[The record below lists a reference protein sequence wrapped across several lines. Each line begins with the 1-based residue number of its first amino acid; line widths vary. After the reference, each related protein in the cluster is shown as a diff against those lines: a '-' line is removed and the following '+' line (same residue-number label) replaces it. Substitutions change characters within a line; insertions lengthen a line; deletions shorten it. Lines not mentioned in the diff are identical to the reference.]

1 MVSSDQLPSGRNGT
15 PPAAIVCGA
24 SKTYRATDDL
34 PRSSPPPA
42 GYSAEALV
50 GTIPGP
56 LAANLG
62 GGDSLSADEAY
73 PLGEGWD
80 GSGEATGGSPAAD
93 QPAVGRRSTDAPG
106 PVRTRPAGPAD
117 NRQTQQKSAADLERI
132 VLGSAVLS
140 SENLQVIVEASRPDD
155 FSTLPN
161 VTIYSKMSEMF
172 RDGIAV
178 DRNTLMS
185 ALQAS
190 GLLQKAG
197 GETYI
202 RSLESAVPFGDYH
215 IKSYLGLL
223 RECNAKRKF
232 VAFGDKTRGEAMQGT
247 SSQDLLSQ
255 AESDL
260 RSISECVSR
269 NRWSSP
275 SPFPRH
281 RIDAMAPD
289 LLPGFLGAMATAVSE
304 ATETPFELAGLLGL
318 AVSSA
323 CVAKKVV
330 VCPEDGYTEPVN
342 LYVAV
347 AMESGNRKTS
357 VLDAMSR
364 PLVEWE
370 REESIRLA
378 PEAKR
383 IASERKTAEARIDA
397 LRKKAANAADP
408 ESLVAEIT
416 RLETSLP
423 EVPEPPRL
431 WVQDVTPEN
440 LAVKMVQNGGR
451 MALLS
456 DEGGVFDVLAG
467 IRYNNKGT
475 NLDLF
480 LKGHSGSAVRV
491 DRGSR
496 PPVMIDAPAL
506 TVGISPQPEVLES
519 LNGKPGF
526 RGYGLLARFL
536 YGLPPS
542 PLGNRRLV
550 TSPCPKSTEQSY
562 REGVQRLIR
571 LTPPINDETGDWR
584 PWLLRFCPD
593 AYDAWKEFQRSVETL
608 MRDGGKLSRCKDWA
622 GKLPGAVARIAGV
635 LHCVVSDPA
644 ETVVI
649 TADIMERSLALAT
662 TLMDHALAVFDLMER
677 DTEIENAEK
686 ILSWIRKQGQV
697 TFTVRDCFCAHQTRF
712 KRVDKMH
719 PSLRLLEGHS
729 YIRLRPKDTVSHRP
743 SEIYDVNPE
752 VVGASI

>member
-1 MVSSDQLPSGRNGT
+1 MLADQLQPGDHGTSPS
-15 PPAAIVCGA
+15 AIVGGSA
-24 SKTYRATDDL
+24 KRLAVPEDWHP
-34 PRSSPPPA
+34 PRSSPPPSR
-42 GYSAEALV
+42 SARTVADPISNPPEKQ
-50 GTIPGP
+50 T
-56 LAANLG
+56 
-62 GGDSLSADEAY
+62 GDFSVSSGKAIRPDEERDNKA
-73 PLGEGWD
+73 
-80 GSGEATGGSPAAD
+80 GGSRASEAQGPGSRARCDGTAERR
-93 QPAVGRRSTDAPG
+93 QP
-106 PVRTRPAGPAD
+106 
-117 NRQTQQKSAADLERI
+117 QQSISETDLERA
-132 VLGSAVLS
+132 VLGAALLS
-140 SENLQVIVEASRPDD
+140 TDFLRVIADKARADD
-155 FSTLPN
+155 FTTQAN
-161 VTIYSKMSEMF
+161 VTIHSKIMEMLN
-172 RDGIAV
+172 DCHSV
-178 DRNTLMS
+178 DRNTLMA
-185 ALQAS
+185 ALRVS
-190 GLLQKAG
+190 GDLPKVG
-197 GETYI
+197 GEAYV
-202 RSLESAVPFGDYH
+202 RSLESAVPMGDWDLT
-215 IKSYLGLL
+215 SYLDLL
-223 RECNAKRKF
+223 REFNAKRKLA
-232 VAFGDKTRGEAMQGT
+232 AFGDKTRGEAMQGT
-247 SSQDLLSQ
+247 CFQDLLAQ

-269 NRWSSP
+269 NRWPSP

-281 RIDAMAPD
+281 RIDAMPTD
-289 LLPGFLGAMATAVSE
+289 LLPGFLGAMAAGVSE
-304 ATETPFELAGLLGL
+304 ATETPFEMSALLGL
-318 AVSSA
+318 AVVAA

-330 VCPEDGYTEPVN
+330 INPEGEYTEPAN
-342 LYVAV
+342 LYIAV

-357 VLDAMSR
+357 VLDAMSK

-370 REESIRLA
+370 RDESIRLA

-397 LRKKAANAADP
+397 LRKKAANAPDP
-408 ESLVAEIT
+408 ESLAAEIT

-496 PPVMIDAPAL
+496 PPVMIDTPAL

-536 YGLPPS
+536 YCLPPS

-550 TSPCPKSTEQSY
+550 SSPCPKSTEQAY

-571 LTPPINDETGDWR
+571 LTPPVDDGTGNWR
-584 PWLLRFCPD
+584 PWLLRFSPD

-608 MRDGGKLSRCKDWA
+608 MKDGGKLSRCKDWA

-635 LHCVVSDPA
+635 FHCVISEPTQ
-644 ETVVI
+644 TVVI
-649 TADIMERSLALAT
+649 TGDTMERSLTLAT
-662 TLMDHALAVFDLMER
+662 TLIDHALAVFDLMER
-677 DTEIENAEK
+677 DTEIENAQK
-686 ILSWIRKQGQV
+686 ILSWIRKQGQG
-697 TFTVRDCFCAHQTRF
+697 TFTVRDCFCAHQSRF
-712 KRVDKMH
+712 GRVNKIH
-719 PSLRLLEGHS
+719 PSLRLLEEHG
-729 YIRLRPKDTVSHRP
+729 YVRLRPKDTVSHRP

-752 VVGASI
+752 VVEASI